1 MRIRTEINS
10 SYISEQDY
18 KMAELANALS
28 HPLRVALVRY
38 LDEKDAGTGLDNAT
52 CNKDLV
58 HMFDY
63 SQSTISQHVKILTKC
78 GLFTVKKKDQF
89 RYYFLNRA
97 LLREL
102 NAFLGKMGEKN
113 HQNEL

>member
-10 SYISEQDY
+10 SYIVESDH

-38 LDEKDAGTGLDNAT
+38 LNDKDGGTGLDNAT

-58 HMFDY
+58 QMFDY
-63 SQSTISQHVKILTKC
+63 SQSTMSQHTKILTQC
-78 GLFTVKKKDQF
+78 GLFRVEKKDQF
-89 RYYFLNRA
+89 RYYFLNRE
-97 LLREL
+97 LLREFYDFL
-102 NAFLGKMGEKN
+102 NKMI
-113 HQNEL
+113 